1 MNRILFFLKLTGIT
15 LGRLCRRRMLLA
27 GVTLLCVFLPLFLGP
42 AAQEALSGGVEFEGI
57 SLAVTA
63 PEGDPVPEQMESLLS
78 QMRDISQYCQISA
91 MEYADA
97 LERLEAGEIS
107 AILVLPENF
116 LSGVMDGT
124 NPDIGLI
131 VAPDRPLEGLL
142 TLWVGQSA
150 SDLLAAVQAGV
161 YGVLDLHGQYPGAEL
176 SYQDVMVQINLRY
189 INWTLGRQDMF
200 RVRQV
205 SAVREMTI
213 GQHYGL
219 SLLCFLAL
227 AMAAFFLPI
236 FEKRWIISHRR
247 LRAAG
252 WGWMTGYFASLSV
265 SALAFTVV
273 LGAALGLLMER
284 WSLELLGA
292 SLVCGCFCAVFV
304 SLCCLLTDRDGDC
317 AMLSFGLSLI
327 LLGLSGGIL
336 PPAMMPLSLR
346 PWMDWSPVTRMRSLM
361 AFHGT
366 EDAMFLLTAAGVL
379 LVPGMILYRHRSR
392 KEVAGT

>member
-42 AAQEALSGGVEFEGI
+42 AAQDALSGGVEFEGI

-78 QMRDISQYCQISA
+78 QMRDISQYCRVSA
-91 MEYADA
+91 MEYENA
-97 LERLEAGEIS
+97 LECLETGEIS

-142 TLWVGQSA
+142 TLWVGQST

-161 YGVLDLHGQYPGAEL
+161 YGVLDLYGQYPGAEL

-219 SLLCFLAL
+219 SLLCFLVL
-227 AMAAFFLPI
+227 SMAAFFLPAYDH
-236 FEKRWIISHRR
+236 RWLVSRNR

-252 WGWMTGYFASLSV
+252 RGWMGGFFTAVSSCTLVITSV
-265 SALAFTVV
+265 LTAALALLTESGIFA
-273 LGAALGLLMER
+273 LLPAALI
-284 WSLELLGA
+284 
-292 SLVCGCFCAVFV
+292 CGFFCAAFV

-366 EDAMFLLTAAGVL
+366 EDAVFLLTAAGVL